1 MPEWTIKKM
10 MNNSALDLL
19 YAMTKETIA
28 NSVAM
33 AEKYIAEGKYE
44 EARVFLVNA
53 VEGIDIIG

>member
-1 MPEWTIKKM
+1 MPVSTIKKM
-10 MNNSALDLL
+10 MNNSALNLL
-19 YAMTKETIA
+19 NAMVEATIE

-53 VEGIDIIG
+53 VEGIDIIS